1 MSDTVK
7 IFSAIAKCMEEIG
20 AIGKNAKNQK
30 QGYMYRGI
38 DTVYNALQPVLIKN
52 HVFVVPEVL
61 DQYREERKGSSGGNL
76 IYSILKVKY
85 TFYAEDGSFVCATV
99 TGEGMDS
106 GDKASN
112 KAMSAAFKYACFQ
125 VLCIPTE
132 EMVDPD
138 AETPEPSCPAS
149 KSSSK
154 KRTPEASQ
162 DQLIRDA
169 RGLAEEFSRMRKT
182 NVDPVLAAVWGTLGF
197 APFENLEDLD
207 RQDLQTCIRLI
218 KKWVKVAENSEES
231 A

>member
-1 MSDTVK
+1 MDTPK
-7 IFSAIAKCMEEIG
+7 IYESISKCMEDVG
-20 AIGKNAKNQK
+20 AISKGSKNQK

-38 DTVYNALQPVLIKN
+38 DEVYNALQPALIKN

-125 VLCIPTE
+125 ILCIPTD
-132 EMVDPD
+132 EMKDPD
-138 AETPEPSCPAS
+138 AETPPAS
-149 KSSSK
+149 LPSAGEEIM
-154 KRTPEASQ
+154 R
-162 DQLIRDA
+162 RDIL
-169 RGLAEEFSRMRKT
+169 GLAGEFGDMRGRKA
-182 NVDPVLAAVWGTLGF
+182 NEVMSAVWEKCGF
-197 APFENLEDLD
+197 APFETIETLELADL
-207 RQDLQTCIRLI
+207 
-218 KKWVKVAENSEES
+218 KKVYDMLKRWIASAEKEKAS
-231 A
+231 

>member
-1 MSDTVK
+1 MDTPK
-7 IFSAIAKCMEEIG
+7 IYESISKCMEDVG
-20 AIGKNAKNQK
+20 AISKGSKNQK

-38 DTVYNALQPVLIKN
+38 DEVYNALQPALIKN

-125 VLCIPTE
+125 ILCIPTE
-132 EMVDPD
+132 EMADPD
-138 AETPEPSCPAS
+138 AETPEPSKPSPTNGLIKEINRLATDYAQLRGR
-149 KSSSK
+149 SSNDVI
-154 KRTPEASQ
+154 Q
-162 DQLIRDA
+162 
-169 RGLAEEFSRMRKT
+169 
-182 NVDPVLAAVWGTLGF
+182 AVWDTLEF
-197 APFENLEDLD
+197 APFEKLGNLSET
-207 RQDLQTCIRLI
+207 DLQKSKALI
-218 KKWVKVAENSEES
+218 SKWIEVANKSGKS